1 VAVKKGSRGLSEKLP
16 PRAGSSRPA
25 KIDGLEKSGRH
36 SQSIEPARETRA
48 AVRQSPIR
56 A

>member
-1 VAVKKGSRGLSEKLP
+1 VKKGSRGRTEQLP

-25 KIDGLEKSGRH
+25 KIEGLEKSGRQN
-36 SQSIEPARETRA
+36 QSIEPARETRA

>member
-1 VAVKKGSRGLSEKLP
+1 VKKGSRGRSEKLP
-16 PRAGSSRPA
+16 PRTGSSRPA

-36 SQSIEPARETRA
+36 SQSIEPAREARA